1 MRSSKRR
8 SGPVGGACAARGG
21 RPEVPSEPQ
30 EIGPE
35 RRSIAGLRPGRGEVD
50 PVQSTLVAEDSAT
63 MRSPMVATL
72 EHMLEAIRRSALL
85 AAGGES

>member
-1 MRSSKRR
+1 
-8 SGPVGGACAARGG
+8 
-21 RPEVPSEPQ
+21 
-30 EIGPE
+30 
-35 RRSIAGLRPGRGEVD
+35 VD

-72 EHMLEAIRRSALL
+72 EQMLEAIRRSAVL